1 MSELSFGQAI
11 NDSLGFKFSS
21 AVKNC
26 DKLKDQTFGQIKEDL
41 IKATDLSNYPQ
52 YNTKYGKDDNSMFS
66 CIATSNI
73 IQSVI
78 KYNKALDCIYSEE
91 LQKYHD
97 CKSAS
102 IGIWNILRNTVGDC
116 DCSFFHGSQQ
126 TNACGSAELKCATGS
141 TWHSG
146 FFNTHCHCDCKRNYN
161 LSPLCKPSSG
171 SGYNKEYIIAKC
183 GIEPQKLTKIP
194 IPDYIDCQSCTNIAN
209 INKVNNSDFSNI
221 QQTNNCVSSA
231 IVTNIDEN
239 KEDLV
244 KFNNALKDRHMA
256 LLTRQ
261 AKEIVR
267 ENEEKQREANEKKV
281 IAQYN
286 LNQKKYDSKVTSSL
300 NLLKLGVP
308 TTWGVS
314 YIIFSCC
321 CVLIILYSFLSDSD
335 DSVNSNADSEL
346 FPNDDKIISS
356 L

>member
-1 MSELSFGQAI
+1 MLSFGQAI
-11 NDSLGFKFSS
+11 NNSLGFKFLS
-21 AVKNC
+21 AVKDC
-26 DKLKDQTFGQIKEDL
+26 DKLKGQTFGQIKEDL

-52 YNTKYGKDDNSMFS
+52 YNPKYGNNDNSMFS

-91 LQKYHD
+91 LEKYHD
-97 CKSAS
+97 CKTAS
-102 IGIWNILRNTVGDC
+102 IGAWNILRNTIGDC
-116 DCSFFHGSQQ
+116 DCSFSSGSQQ
-126 TNACGSAELKCATGS
+126 SNPCGSSELKCAEGS

-146 FFNTHCHCDCKRNYN
+146 IFHTHCHCDCKRNYN

-171 SGYNKEYIIAKC
+171 LGYNSEYLIAKC

-194 IPDYIDCQSCTNIAN
+194 IPDYIDCKSCSNIAS

-221 QQTNNCVSSA
+221 QQTNNCVSNE
-231 IVTNIDEN
+231 IIKNIGEN

-244 KFNNALKDRHMA
+244 KFNNALKNRNIA

-261 AKEIVR
+261 AKETVR

-281 IAQYN
+281 IAEYN
-286 LNQKKYDSKVTSSL
+286 LNKKTYNSKTESSF
-300 NLLKLGVP
+300 NLLKIGVP
-308 TTWGVS
+308 TTWGIS

-321 CVLIILYSFLSDSD
+321 CALVILYSFLSDPD
-335 DSVNSNADSEL
+335 DSVNSNTDSEL
-346 FPNDDKIISS
+346 FSNDDKIISS